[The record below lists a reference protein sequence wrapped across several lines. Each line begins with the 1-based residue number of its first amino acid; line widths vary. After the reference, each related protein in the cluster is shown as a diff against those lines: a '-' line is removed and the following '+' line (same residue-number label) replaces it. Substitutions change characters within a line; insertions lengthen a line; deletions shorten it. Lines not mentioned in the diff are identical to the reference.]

1 MSVTIKYLN
10 PLAHIELDTVFL
22 INLKT
27 KVRDLNPL
35 AHIELDA
42 DSVYQKIGKT
52 KFKSTSSYRARPI
65 ETAYDA
71 CGIDI

>member
-1 MSVTIKYLN
+1 M
-10 PLAHIELDTVFL
+10 FL